1 MVTVAIAG
9 AGLSGMAAAA
19 ALSAAG
25 CRVVLLEARPYT
37 GGRAASYAAPG
48 SEEIIDNCQHILLRC
63 CVNLLDFYRRISVE
77 NLIDFHREFH
87 YLEPGG
93 RRSVFRAGV
102 LPAPLHFAESFATLR
117 FLSPREKLEVL
128 RALAAL
134 QRERLRRRDLDR
146 ITMQQWLEEKRQSP
160 RTVSRFW
167 APVLV
172 SAVNEELDRMAATHG
187 FQVFHLAFLSSRDA
201 YQMGVPRVPLGE
213 LCSAE
218 RLSRLPGVEVHLRT
232 KVTGI
237 RVEDGRVRA
246 VETEQ
251 GPVEADAFVSALP
264 FDPLRRLLPDLLD
277 DWSVFEHSP
286 IAAIHLWFDRPVTP
300 LPHAVLL
307 DSPFQWFFSKQDG
320 RYIQLVVSAARF
332 LANWPRQ
339 QAATRARE
347 DLSRYLPESR
357 TARLLRFHV
366 VKEIRATFSAR
377 PGLETRRPPAA
388 TRIPNL
394 FLAGDWTQTGWP
406 STMEGAVRS
415 GYRAAEAACRFFGDP
430 GQFLVPDP
438 C

>member
-1 MVTVAIAG
+1 MPTVAIAG
-9 AGLSGMAAAA
+9 AGLSGMAAAV
-19 ALSAAG
+19 ALSSAG
-25 CRVVLLEARPYT
+25 FRVLVLESRPYV
-37 GGRAASYAAPG
+37 GGRATSFPATG
-48 SEEIIDNCQHILLRC
+48 GGEIIDNCQHILLRC
-63 CVNLLDFYRRISVE
+63 CVNLLDFYRRIGVE
-77 NLIDFHREFH
+77 NLIDFHQEFH

-93 RRSVFRAGV
+93 RHSVFRAGV

-117 FLSPREKLEVL
+117 FLSLGEKLEVV

-134 QRERLRRRDLDR
+134 RRERPHRRDLDR
-146 ITMQQWLEEKRQSP
+146 ITMQQWLVEKRQSP
-160 RTVSRFW
+160 RTVARFW

-213 LCSAE
+213 LCSAG
-218 RLSRLPGVEVHLRT
+218 RLCRLPGVDVRLRT

-264 FDPLRRLLPDLLD
+264 FDPLRSLLPDLLD

-300 LPHAVLL
+300 MPHAVLL

-332 LANWPRQ
+332 LVNWPRKEV
-339 QAATRARE
+339 AFRAR
-347 DLSRYLPESR
+347 DNLSRYVPEAAA
-357 TARLLRFHV
+357 ARLVRFHV

-377 PGLETRRPPAA
+377 PGLEARRPQPS

-406 STMEGAVRS
+406 STMESAVRS
-415 GYRAAEAACRFFGDP
+415 GYRAAEATCRFFGDP
-430 GQFLVPDP
+430 RQFLVPDI

>member
-1 MVTVAIAG
+1 MATVAIAG
-9 AGLSGMAAAA
+9 GGLSGSAAAA
-19 ALSAAG
+19 ALASAG
-25 CRVVLLEARPYT
+25 HRVVLLESRQYL
-37 GGRAASYAAPG
+37 GGRAASYPAPG
-48 SEEIIDNCQHILLRC
+48 GAEIIDNCQHILLRC
-63 CVNLLDFYRRISVE
+63 CVNLLDFYRRVGVE
-77 NLIDFHREFH
+77 DLIDFHHKFH

-117 FLSPREKLEVL
+117 FLSPGEKLEVV

-187 FQVFHLAFLSSRDA
+187 FQVFHLAFLAAKDA

-218 RLSRLPGVEVHLRT
+218 RLSRLPGVVVRLRT

-237 RVEDGRVRA
+237 RLEGGRVRA
-246 VETEQ
+246 VQTEQ
-251 GPVEADAFVSALP
+251 GPVEADAFISALP

-286 IAAIHLWFDRPVTP
+286 IAAIHLWFDRPVTT

-332 LANWPRQ
+332 LANWPREE
-339 QAATRARE
+339 AASRARE
-347 DLSRYLPESR
+347 DLSRYLPDAGV
-357 TARLLRFHV
+357 ARLLRFHV

-377 PGLETRRPPAA
+377 PGLEARRPQPS

-430 GQFLVPDP
+430 RQFLVPET